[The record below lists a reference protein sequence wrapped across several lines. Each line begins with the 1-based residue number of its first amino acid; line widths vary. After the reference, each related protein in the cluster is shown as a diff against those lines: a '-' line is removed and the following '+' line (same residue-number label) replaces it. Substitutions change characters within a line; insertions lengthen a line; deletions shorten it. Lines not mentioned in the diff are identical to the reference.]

1 MRAFSPL
8 TLVCLIV
15 LGSLSACG
23 NAQPGRLSGGTATGA
38 ATGATFGLIGGP
50 IGVVVGAAVG
60 GAAGALTST
69 NTTPKQ
75 VDLGKPIWDH
85 SGS

>member
-1 MRAFSPL
+1 MRFAPRL
-8 TLVCLIV
+8 LVAVSLMASLAGC
-15 LGSLSACG
+15 GSS
-23 NAQPGRLSGGTATGA
+23 QPGRLSGGTATGA

-50 IGVVVGAAVG
+50 IGVVVGAAIG

-75 VDLGKPIWDH
+75 VDLGKPVWER
-85 SGS
+85 GGT

>member
-1 MRAFSPL
+1 MRCSPVLFFGLAFCASL
-8 TLVCLIV
+8 T
-15 LGSLSACG
+15 ACG
-23 NAQPGRLSGGTATGA
+23 NSQPGRLSGGTATGA

-75 VDLGKPIWDH
+75 VDLGKPVWERV
-85 SGS
+85 GN

>member
-1 MRAFSPL
+1 MRIASGLLVAVSL
-8 TLVCLIV
+8 TASLAGC
-15 LGSLSACG
+15 GSS
-23 NAQPGRLSGGTATGA
+23 QPGRLSGGTATGA

-50 IGVVVGAAVG
+50 IGVVVGAAIG

-75 VDLGKPIWDH
+75 VDLGKPVWER
-85 SGS
+85 GGT

>member
-1 MRAFSPL
+1 MRVLPALFLASLATVTCL
-8 TLVCLIV
+8 T
-15 LGSLSACG
+15 ACG
-23 NAQPGRLSGGTATGA
+23 SSQPGRLSGGTATGA

-75 VDLGKPIWDH
+75 VDLGKPVWDH

>member
-1 MRAFSPL
+1 MRASSR
-8 TLVCLIV
+8 LVFACLMM
-15 LGSLSACG
+15 LGALSACG
-23 NAQPGRLSGGTATGA
+23 SSQPGRLSGGTATGA

>member
-1 MRAFSPL
+1 MRHVPR
-8 TLVCLIV
+8 LIFG
-15 LGSLSACG
+15 LGLCAAVSACG
-23 NAQPGRLSGGTATGA
+23 NSQPGRLSGGTATGA

-75 VDLGKPIWDH
+75 VDLGKPVWERV
-85 SGS
+85 GS

>member
-1 MRAFSPL
+1 MRRLATIYISS
-8 TLVCLIV
+8 LVL
-15 LGSLSACG
+15 LGSLTACG
-23 NAQPGRLSGGTATGA
+23 NSQPGRLSGGTATGA

-75 VDLGKPIWDH
+75 IDLGKPVWDH
-85 SGS
+85 TGS